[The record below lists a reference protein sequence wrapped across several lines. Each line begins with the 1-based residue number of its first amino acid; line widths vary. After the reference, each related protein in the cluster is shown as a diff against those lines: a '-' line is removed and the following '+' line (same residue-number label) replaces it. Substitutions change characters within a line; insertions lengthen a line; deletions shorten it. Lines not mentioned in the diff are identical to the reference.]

1 MGDFSK
7 VIHPYLLKLS
17 LCGTKNFLHWFNG
30 PCVWRVM
37 YLM

>member
-30 PCVWRVM
+30 LAKLSFNEV
-37 YLM
+37 

>member
-30 PCVWRVM
+30 SAKLRFNAV
-37 YLM
+37 